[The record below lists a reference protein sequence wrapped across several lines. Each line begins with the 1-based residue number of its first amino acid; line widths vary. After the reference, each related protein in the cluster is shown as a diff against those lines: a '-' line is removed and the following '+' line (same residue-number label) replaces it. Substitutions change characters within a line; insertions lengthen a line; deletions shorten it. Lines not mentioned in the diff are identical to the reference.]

1 MTDWNASQYL
11 KFEQERT
18 QPSRDLANRI
28 PLQSHGKI
36 MDLGCGPGNS
46 TRVLAERFPDS
57 EILGIDNS
65 ADMIAKARTN
75 CPECEF
81 QLLGVSPDIPLT
93 GRYNLIFS
101 NACIQWIPDHQR
113 LISTLFS
120 ALSKDGVLAVQV
132 PETRNMP
139 MYKILSALYSHPKWA
154 EKIAGIREFYTLE
167 LEEYYELLARLSPA
181 FSLWETNYIH
191 CIDGIDGLIEWYRGS
206 GLRPYLAV
214 LDEAEQKDFIQEVK
228 IRLREFY
235 PLRADGTLLMRF
247 PRLFFTLTRHHEM
260 GEKQ

>member
-1 MTDWNASQYL
+1 MADWSASQYL

-28 PLQSHGKI
+28 TLHARRKI

-57 EILGIDNS
+57 KILGIDNS
-65 ADMIAKARTN
+65 ADMIAQAQTN

-81 QLLGVSPDIPLT
+81 QLLGVSPAVPLT
-93 GRYNLIFS
+93 GKYDLIFS
-101 NACIQWIPDHQR
+101 NACIQWIPDHKK
-113 LISTLFS
+113 LIPNLFS
-120 ALSKDGVLAVQV
+120 ALSEDGVLAIQV

-139 MYKILSALYSHPKWA
+139 MYKILSAMYSHPKWA
-154 EKIAGIREFYTLE
+154 QKFAGIREFYTLE
-167 LEEYYELLARLSPA
+167 LEEYYDLLARISPA
-181 FSLWETNYIH
+181 FSIWESTYIH

-214 LDEAEQKDFIQEVK
+214 LDEAEQMEFIQEVK
-228 IRLREFY
+228 TRLREFY

-247 PRLFFTLTRHHEM
+247 PRLFFTLARRHKT
-260 GEKQ
+260 GEIR